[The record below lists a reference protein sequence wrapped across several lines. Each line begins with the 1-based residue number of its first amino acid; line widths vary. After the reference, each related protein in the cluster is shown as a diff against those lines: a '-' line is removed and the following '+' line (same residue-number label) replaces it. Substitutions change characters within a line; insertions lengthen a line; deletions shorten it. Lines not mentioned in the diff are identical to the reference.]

1 MSEPLGLSIGTTN
14 LVAARIGRPPVLR
27 RSILTLFTGRAPEVG
42 VSSEGTSES
51 PANPDPGVPGVV
63 LNGFVER
70 VGRSAPLV
78 APDGSAHRGEQ
89 VLAAA
94 LDAMARLVDG
104 GSPIAVATPA
114 HWGPGA
120 IGALRG
126 ALRALPG
133 LAPSGIPAV
142 LIPDSMAALAALQA
156 GPGLPDR
163 GVVVL
168 VDLGGS
174 GSSITLANA
183 AANLDPI
190 GSTARYPEF
199 SGDALDQVMLNH
211 VLAELAEV
219 NQDDT
224 ARTAAHDSIAQVVD
238 ECRIAKERLSAETAA
253 VVPAELPGL
262 KADIRVTRSEFDQL
276 ISEPIGGL
284 LSAIE
289 DILRSNGVSV
299 TKVSAVAT
307 VGGSAAIPLVT
318 RRLSERLQ
326 APVITTPYPQ
336 LNVAVGAAL
345 VANQSPGADAPTGS
359 AQPVDAPTAMGSAAW
374 AARAAGLAAGES
386 AVDGAA
392 SATFRAL
399 AWSQDDES
407 VGDPLPYTGDDYT
420 STSSYPGQGATAAPP
435 PVDFKSGNGGH
446 PYESAGYESSGDAP
460 YGEPDP
466 FPWYKRPPVLFGV
479 AAAAALL
486 AIGGLA
492 VTLNSSIGD
501 STTVTETATPAPGET
516 SPSELPPPVTTVTV
530 GPDGVATTTV
540 SQPPP
545 LPPESTTTSTTT
557 TTQPTTTQTTT
568 QPTTT
573 QQTTTQ
579 PTTTQQTTTQPT
591 TTQQTTTQ
599 QTTTR
604 PPTTTTAAPPT
615 TTAAP
620 ADVITTTALAPNAVE

>member
-1 MSEPLGLSIGTTN
+1 NGT
-14 LVAARIGRPPVLR
+14 
-27 RSILTLFTGRAPEVG
+27 
-42 VSSEGTSES
+42 
-51 PANPDPGVPGVV
+51 
-63 LNGFVER
+63 
-70 VGRSAPLV
+70 
-78 APDGSAHRGEQ
+78 
-89 VLAAA
+89 
-94 LDAMARLVDG
+94 
-104 GSPIAVATPA
+104 
-114 HWGPGA
+114 
-120 IGALRG
+120 
-126 ALRALPG
+126 
-133 LAPSGIPAV
+133 PAV
-142 LIPDSMAALAALQA
+142 LIPDSMAALTALQA

-174 GSSITLANA
+174 GSSITLADA

-211 VLAELAEV
+211 VLAAIAEAT
-219 NQDDT
+219 QDDT

-262 KADIRVTRSEFDQL
+262 TADIRVTRSEFDQL

-318 RRLSERLQ
+318 RRLSERLR

-359 AQPVDAPTAMGSAAW
+359 AQPVDAPTTVGPAAW

-407 VGDPLPYTGDDYT
+407 VEDPLPYTGDDYT

-435 PVDFKSGNGGH
+435 PVDYNSGTGGYQ
-446 PYESAGYESSGDAP
+446 YESSGYESSGDAHF
-460 YGEPDP
+460 GEPDP

-486 AIGGLA
+486 ALGGLA
-492 VTLNSSIGD
+492 ATLNSSIGD
-501 STTVTETATPAPGET
+501 PTTVTETATPAPGET

-545 LPPESTTTSTTT
+545 PPPESTTTSTTT
-557 TTQPTTTQTTT
+557 TTTQPTTTTTTTTQTTT
-568 QPTTT
+568 QP
-573 QQTTTQ
+573 
-579 PTTTQQTTTQPT
+579 TTTQPT

-599 QTTTR
+599 QTTTQQTTTQPTTTR
-604 PPTTTTAAPPT
+604 PPTTTAAAPPT

-620 ADVITTTALAPNAVE
+620 ADLITTTAIAPNAVA